1 MRSGDAQIE
10 FGRGKPRGAPRKP
23 RKTNALFYAL
33 FALLLGTNA
42 VTGIA
47 LYYAPEINELLRED
61 NSSIITAY
69 EQRIVQLRLE
79 VDRLHS
85 RQYAQMGDMNLQ
97 MHELV
102 QHQEILAEQ
111 HEYVRA
117 LADMARDMGIAMRGD
132 DAPVDSGVVTG
143 SIGGPAPAETGD
155 TAALAQSLIAMQE
168 ETRLALASLSD
179 AASLSTQEI
188 VGELQALGIRPA
200 MPEATGIG
208 GPFIPAEGS
217 GELSIVEEANAVAA
231 ALAQFQSARQA
242 LSTAPVQRPVAGDL
256 TMSSN
261 FGNRMDPF
269 LKRTAFH
276 AGIDFRAPTGTPILA
291 AANGTVVH
299 AGTNGGYGKMV
310 DIDHGNGLVTR
321 YAHMS
326 AISVHNGQTVT
337 GGERLGLAGSTGRST
352 GPHLHFEVRR
362 GQSAVDPSRFLAA
375 GRALAKFF

>member
-1 MRSGDAQIE
+1 MRSGEAQSG
-10 FGRGKPRGAPRKP
+10 FGRAKPKSPQRGPHKSGF
-23 RKTNALFYAL
+23 LFYAL

-47 LYYAPEINELLRED
+47 FYYTPEINDLLRED
-61 NSSIITAY
+61 NSAIITAY

-102 QHQEILAEQ
+102 QQQEILAEQ

-117 LADMARDMGIAMRGD
+117 LADMARDMGIAMGGTS
-132 DAPVDSGVVTG
+132 APVDTDIVTG
-143 SIGGPAPAETGD
+143 AIGGLAPAETGD
-155 TAALAQSLIAMQE
+155 TAVLAQNLIAMQE
-168 ETRLALASLSD
+168 ETRMALASLSD
-179 AASLSTQEI
+179 AATLSTQEI
-188 VGELQALGIRPA
+188 VGTLETLGVRPS
-200 MPEATGIG
+200 MPRDEGIG
-208 GPFIPAEGS
+208 GPFIPADGM
-217 GELSIVEEANAVAA
+217 GELSIIEEANAVAS
-231 ALAQFQSARQA
+231 ALARFQSARQT
-242 LSTAPVQRPVAGDL
+242 LMITPVQRPVAGNL
-256 TMSSN
+256 SMSSN

-276 AGIDFRAPTGTPILA
+276 SGIDFRTPTGTPILA
-291 AANGTVVH
+291 AAKGTVTY

-310 DIDHGNGLVTR
+310 DIDHGNGLVSR

-326 AISVHNGQTVT
+326 AINVHEGQSIR
-337 GGERLGLAGSTGRST
+337 GGERIGLAGSTGRST

-362 GQSAVDPSRFLAA
+362 GGSAVDPSRFITA
-375 GRALAKFF
+375 GRTLAKFF